1 MGTFNLH
8 ILFVD
13 DTGLYSSTR
22 QLVSYLFVVALTIVL
37 AYLCTRFLVSKLQ
50 GRQSR
55 GEWFAVLDVHV
66 LSRDNKL
73 LLVKLG
79 QKVAIISE
87 NSQGVRLLKELDEEE
102 ASSVL
107 LSFAEVDGSGDST
120 VLRSK
125 FGAVLKK
132 QLELI
137 SSAVRKRDND

>member
-8 ILFVD
+8 IIFVD

-79 QKVAIISE
+79 QKVAILSE
-87 NSQGVRLLKELDEEE
+87 NSQGVTLLKELDEEE
-102 ASSVL
+102 ASLVL
-107 LSFAEVDGSGDST
+107 LSFAEAGDSGDYA
-120 VLRSK
+120 VPHPK
-125 FGAVLKK
+125 FGAVLRK
-132 QLELI
+132 QLERI
-137 SSAVRKRDND
+137 NSAVRKRDND